1 MMDNEQSE
9 RLLKQ
14 FLTERVPQTIAD
26 EGFSSRVR
34 LHLPPS
40 REGWLSAVWTMLCS
54 IAIVVYV
61 LLTPI
66 WSLLRKLFLK
76 EILGCVF
83 FLHKLCWDVFTM
95 FSVYVGALLGLFVL
109 LYIVYPIERRM
120 I

>member
-1 MMDNEQSE
+1 MMDNEQNE

-14 FLTERVPQTIAD
+14 FLTERVPQTIAN
-26 EGFSSRVR
+26 EGFSSRVIR
-34 LHLPPS
+34 RLPPS
-40 REGWLSAVWTMLCS
+40 RGRWLSTVWTMLCS

-76 EILGCVF
+76 EILSCVF
-83 FLHKLCWDVFTM
+83 FLHRLCWDVFTM
-95 FSVYVGALLGLFVL
+95 FSVYVGVLLGLFVL